1 MIKRLVILF
10 TVILSVNVQSQE
22 AIQQWVYNTLERAQ
36 LNVDKGNLEAAE
48 KIYYDYATSTYS
60 SKSYDHFV
68 ILRTYGYFLLQQDRN
83 EEALKYLK
91 LADQKRKMPP
101 MDVFNLKFILGQIY
115 YTEGQK
121 EQAKK
126 SFLEW
131 IQIGEDNE
139 FDLRPEGY
147 ATLAT
152 IYAQDSDWDNA
163 LIYITLAIDNTA
175 VFVENWAQ
183 LKFAIHIQKKQYMI
197 ALEVAQDLVRVKP
210 KNKAYIEQ
218 MAGVYNIIKFEEE
231 SLASLE
237 FKLQQDLLKK
247 SSEYINLANFYLFK
261 GLPIDSSK
269 VIKKGLALGVLDNNI
284 KNNELLSNAYIIAKD
299 FDNAVK
305 SLINV
310 TKLSNDAKYD
320 YRIGQIYL
328 QNSDY
333 KNAIK
338 FLKIARSKNWDGKP
352 GSLEML
358 IGISYIELDDFA
370 NARMEL
376 AKAIALGKEDEAES
390 WISYMDSTDSLRAA
404 AAAN

>member
-1 MIKRLVILF
+1 MIKNLLISFVFIF
-10 TVILSVNVQSQE
+10 SVSIESEE
-22 AIQQWVYNTLERAQ
+22 AINQWVFNALERAQ

-48 KIYYDYATSTYS
+48 KIYYDYASGTYS

-68 ILRTYGYFLLQQDRN
+68 LLRTYGFFLLQQDRN
-83 EEALKYLK
+83 ADALKYLK
-91 LADQKRKMPP
+91 QADQKRKMPP
-101 MDVFNLKFILGQIY
+101 MDVFNLKYILGQIY
-115 YTEGQK
+115 YVEGQK
-121 EQAKK
+121 EKAKE

-131 IQIGEDNE
+131 IKIGADNQ

-163 LIYITLAIDNTA
+163 LIYITFAMDNTI

-197 ALEVAQDLVRVKP
+197 ALEIAQDWVRVKP

-218 MAGVYNIIKFEEE
+218 MAGVYNVIKFEKE

-237 FKLQQDLLKK
+237 FKLQQNLLKK
-247 SSEYINLANFYLFK
+247 SSEYINLANFYLYK

-299 FDNAVK
+299 FDNAVN

-310 TKLSNDAKYD
+310 TKLSDDAKYD

-338 FLKIARSKNWDGKP
+338 FLKIARSKNWDGKA

-358 IGISYIELDDFA
+358 IGISYIELDDFK
-370 NARMEL
+370 NARIEL
-376 AKAIALGKEDEAES
+376 AKAIALGKENEAES

>member
-1 MIKRLVILF
+1 MIKSIILVFTLLF
-10 TVILSVNVQSQE
+10 SLSLSSQE

-36 LNVDKGNLEAAE
+36 LNVDNGNFEAAE
-48 KIYYDYATSTYS
+48 KIYYDYATSSYS
-60 SKSYDHFV
+60 SNSYDHFV
-68 ILRTYGYFLLQQDRN
+68 ILRSYAYFLLQQDRN
-83 EEALKYLK
+83 DEALKYLQ

-101 MDVFNLKFILGQIY
+101 LDVFNLKFILGQVLY
-115 YTEGQK
+115 AEGQRQ
-121 EQAKK
+121 EAKA

-131 IQIGEDNE
+131 VEIGTDNQ

-152 IYAQDSDWDNA
+152 IYAQESNWDNA
-163 LIYITLAIDNTA
+163 LIYITLAIENSSI
-175 VFVENWAQ
+175 FVENWAQ
-183 LKFAIHIQKKQYMI
+183 LKFAIHIQKEQYMP
-197 ALEVAQDLVRVKP
+197 ALEIAQNLVRIKP

-218 MAGVYNIIKFEEE
+218 MAGVYNIIRFEEE

-237 FKLQQDLLKK
+237 FKLQQNLLKK
-247 SSEYINLANFYLFK
+247 PSEYINLANFYLYK

-269 VIKKGLALGVLDNNI
+269 VIKNGLSLGVLDNNI

-299 FDNAVK
+299 FDNAVN

-310 TKLSNDAKYD
+310 TKLSDDPKYD

-338 FLKIARSKNWDGKP
+338 FLKIARKKNWNGSK

-358 IGISYIELDDFA
+358 IGISYIELDDFN
-370 NARMEL
+370 NARIEL
-376 AKAIALGKEDEAES
+376 ARAIALGKEDEAES
-390 WISYMDSTDSLRAA
+390 WIDYMDSTDSLRAA
-404 AAAN
+404 AN

>member
-1 MIKRLVILF
+1 MITRLVILF

-131 IQIGEDNE
+131 IQIGKDNE

-152 IYAQDSDWDNA
+152 IYA
-163 LIYITLAIDNTA
+163 
-175 VFVENWAQ
+175 
-183 LKFAIHIQKKQYMI
+183 
-197 ALEVAQDLVRVKP
+197 
-210 KNKAYIEQ
+210 
-218 MAGVYNIIKFEEE
+218 
-231 SLASLE
+231 
-237 FKLQQDLLKK
+237 
-247 SSEYINLANFYLFK
+247 
-261 GLPIDSSK
+261 
-269 VIKKGLALGVLDNNI
+269 
-284 KNNELLSNAYIIAKD
+284 
-299 FDNAVK
+299 
-305 SLINV
+305 
-310 TKLSNDAKYD
+310 
-320 YRIGQIYL
+320 
-328 QNSDY
+328 
-333 KNAIK
+333 
-338 FLKIARSKNWDGKP
+338 
-352 GSLEML
+352 
-358 IGISYIELDDFA
+358 
-370 NARMEL
+370 
-376 AKAIALGKEDEAES
+376 
-390 WISYMDSTDSLRAA
+390 
-404 AAAN
+404 

>member
-1 MIKRLVILF
+1 MIKSIILVFTLLF
-10 TVILSVNVQSQE
+10 SLSLSSQE

-36 LNVDKGNLEAAE
+36 LNVDNGNFEAAE
-48 KIYYDYATSTYS
+48 KIYYDYATSSYS
-60 SKSYDHFV
+60 SNSYDHFV
-68 ILRTYGYFLLQQDRN
+68 ILRSYAYFLLQQDRN
-83 EEALKYLK
+83 DEALKYLQ

-101 MDVFNLKFILGQIY
+101 LDVFNLKFILGQVLY
-115 YTEGQK
+115 AEGQRQ
-121 EQAKK
+121 EAKA

-131 IQIGEDNE
+131 VEIGTDNQ

-152 IYAQDSDWDNA
+152 IYAQESNWDNA
-163 LIYITLAIDNTA
+163 LIYITLAIENSSI
-175 VFVENWAQ
+175 FVENWAQ
-183 LKFAIHIQKKQYMI
+183 LKFAIHIQKEQYMP
-197 ALEVAQDLVRVKP
+197 ALEIAQDLVRIKP

-218 MAGVYNIIKFEEE
+218 MAGVYNIIRFEEE

-237 FKLQQDLLKK
+237 FKLQQNLLKK
-247 SSEYINLANFYLFK
+247 PSEYINLANFYLYK

-269 VIKKGLALGVLDNNI
+269 VIKNGLSLGVLDNNI

-299 FDNAVK
+299 FDNAVN

-310 TKLSNDAKYD
+310 TKLSDDPKYD

-338 FLKIARSKNWDGKP
+338 FLKIARKKNWNGSK

-358 IGISYIELDDFA
+358 IGISYIELDDFN
-370 NARMEL
+370 NARIEL

-390 WISYMDSTDSLRAA
+390 WIDYMDSTDSLRAA

>member
-1 MIKRLVILF
+1 MIKSIILVFTLLF
-10 TVILSVNVQSQE
+10 SLSLSSQE

-36 LNVDKGNLEAAE
+36 LNVDNGNFEAAE
-48 KIYYDYATSTYS
+48 KIYYDYATSSYS
-60 SKSYDHFV
+60 SNSYDHFV
-68 ILRTYGYFLLQQDRN
+68 ILRSYAYFLLQQDRN
-83 EEALKYLK
+83 DEALKYLQ

-101 MDVFNLKFILGQIY
+101 LDVFNLKFILGQVLY
-115 YTEGQK
+115 AEGQRQ
-121 EQAKK
+121 EAKA

-131 IQIGEDNE
+131 VEIGTDNQ

-152 IYAQDSDWDNA
+152 IYAQESNWDNA
-163 LIYITLAIDNTA
+163 LIYITLAIENSSI
-175 VFVENWAQ
+175 FVENWAQ
-183 LKFAIHIQKKQYMI
+183 LKFAIHIQKEQYMP
-197 ALEVAQDLVRVKP
+197 ALEIAQDLVRIKP

-218 MAGVYNIIKFEEE
+218 MAGVYNIIRFEEE

-237 FKLQQDLLKK
+237 FKLQQNLLKK
-247 SSEYINLANFYLFK
+247 PSEYINLANFYLYK

-269 VIKKGLALGVLDNNI
+269 VIKNGLLLGVLDNNI

-299 FDNAVK
+299 FDNAVN

-310 TKLSNDAKYD
+310 TKLSDDPKYD

-338 FLKIARSKNWDGKP
+338 FLKIARKKNWNGSK

-358 IGISYIELDDFA
+358 IGISYIELDDFN
-370 NARMEL
+370 NARIEL

-390 WISYMDSTDSLRAA
+390 WIDYMDSTDSLRAA

>member
-1 MIKRLVILF
+1 MIKSIILAF
-10 TVILSVNVQSQE
+10 TLLFSLSLSSQE

-36 LNVDKGNLEAAE
+36 LNVDNGNFEAAE
-48 KIYYDYATSTYS
+48 KIYYDYATSSYS
-60 SKSYDHFV
+60 SNSYDHFV
-68 ILRTYGYFLLQQDRN
+68 ILRSYAYFLLQQDRN
-83 EEALKYLK
+83 DEALKYLQ

-101 MDVFNLKFILGQIY
+101 LDVFNLKFILGQVLY
-115 YTEGQK
+115 AEGQRQ
-121 EQAKK
+121 EAKA

-131 IQIGEDNE
+131 VEIGTDNQ

-152 IYAQDSDWDNA
+152 IYAQESNWDNA
-163 LIYITLAIDNTA
+163 LIYITLAIENSSI
-175 VFVENWAQ
+175 FVENWAQ
-183 LKFAIHIQKKQYMI
+183 LKFAIHIQKEQYMP
-197 ALEVAQDLVRVKP
+197 ALEIAQDLVRIKP

-218 MAGVYNIIKFEEE
+218 MAGVYNIIRFEEE

-237 FKLQQDLLKK
+237 FKLQQNLLKK
-247 SSEYINLANFYLFK
+247 PSEYINLANFYLYK

-269 VIKKGLALGVLDNNI
+269 VIKNGLLLGVLDNNI

-299 FDNAVK
+299 FDNAVN

-310 TKLSNDAKYD
+310 TKLSDDPKYD

-338 FLKIARSKNWDGKP
+338 FLKIARKKNWNGSK

-358 IGISYIELDDFA
+358 IGISYIELDDFN
-370 NARMEL
+370 NARIEL

-390 WISYMDSTDSLRAA
+390 WIDYMDSTDSLRAA

>member
-1 MIKRLVILF
+1 MIKNLLISF
-10 TVILSVNVQSQE
+10 IFIFSVSAESQE
-22 AIQQWVYNTLERAQ
+22 AINQWVFNALERAQ

-48 KIYYDYATSTYS
+48 KIYYDYASGTYS

-68 ILRTYGYFLLQQDRN
+68 LLRTYGFFLLQQDRN
-83 EEALKYLK
+83 AEALKYLK
-91 LADQKRKMPP
+91 QADQKRKMPP
-101 MDVFNLKFILGQIY
+101 MDVFNLKYILGQIY
-115 YTEGQK
+115 YVEGQK
-121 EQAKK
+121 DKAKET
-126 SFLEW
+126 FLEW
-131 IQIGEDNE
+131 IKIGTDNQ

-163 LIYITLAIDNTA
+163 LIYITFAMDNTI

-218 MAGVYNIIKFEEE
+218 MAGVYNVIKFEEE

-237 FKLQQDLLKK
+237 FKLQQNLLKK
-247 SSEYINLANFYLFK
+247 SSEYINLANFYLYK
-261 GLPIDSSK
+261 GLPVDSSK
-269 VIKKGLALGVLDNNI
+269 VIKKGLSLGVLDNNI

-299 FDNAVK
+299 FDNAVN

-310 TKLSNDAKYD
+310 TKLSDDPKYD

-338 FLKIARSKNWDGKP
+338 FLKIARKKNWNGSK

-358 IGISYIELDDFA
+358 IGISYIELDDFN
-370 NARMEL
+370 NARIEL

-390 WISYMDSTDSLRAA
+390 WINYMDSTDSLRAA

>member
-1 MIKRLVILF
+1 MIKSIILVFTLLF
-10 TVILSVNVQSQE
+10 SLSLSSQE

-36 LNVDKGNLEAAE
+36 LNVDNGNFEAAE
-48 KIYYDYATSTYS
+48 KIYYDYATSSYS
-60 SKSYDHFV
+60 SNSYDHFV
-68 ILRTYGYFLLQQDRN
+68 ILRSYAYFLLQQDRN
-83 EEALKYLK
+83 DEALKYLQ

-101 MDVFNLKFILGQIY
+101 LDVFNLKFILGQVLY
-115 YTEGQK
+115 AEGQRQ
-121 EQAKK
+121 EAKA

-131 IQIGEDNE
+131 VEIGKDNQ

-152 IYAQDSDWDNA
+152 IYAQESNWDNA
-163 LIYITLAIDNTA
+163 LIYITLAIENSSI
-175 VFVENWAQ
+175 FVENWAQ
-183 LKFAIHIQKKQYMI
+183 LKFAIHIQKEQYMP
-197 ALEVAQDLVRVKP
+197 ALEIAQDLVRIKP

-218 MAGVYNIIKFEEE
+218 MAGVYNIIRFEEE

-237 FKLQQDLLKK
+237 FKLQQNLLKK
-247 SSEYINLANFYLFK
+247 PSEYINLANFYLYK

-269 VIKKGLALGVLDNNI
+269 VIKNGLLLGVLDNNI

-299 FDNAVK
+299 FDNAVN

-310 TKLSNDAKYD
+310 TKLSDDPKYD

-338 FLKIARSKNWDGKP
+338 FLKIARKKNWNGSK

-358 IGISYIELDDFA
+358 IGISYIELDDFN
-370 NARMEL
+370 NARIEL

-404 AAAN
+404 AN